1 MMILVVG
8 PLLEEKYGSSNML
21 FVILAT
27 ALVTG
32 IVNFIFFLN
41 DVIAIVNATA
51 WHATDAQAAPL
62 TPIDGIGT
70 NIKFNINLTSTP
82 AT

>member
-1 MMILVVG
+1 MFVYT
-8 PLLEEKYGSSNML
+8 KYEQIPIIAVAIAGFITDFITPKS
-21 FVILAT
+21 
-27 ALVTG
+27 
-32 IVNFIFFLN
+32 NFIFFLN

-70 NIKFNINLTSTP
+70 NIKFNINLASTP